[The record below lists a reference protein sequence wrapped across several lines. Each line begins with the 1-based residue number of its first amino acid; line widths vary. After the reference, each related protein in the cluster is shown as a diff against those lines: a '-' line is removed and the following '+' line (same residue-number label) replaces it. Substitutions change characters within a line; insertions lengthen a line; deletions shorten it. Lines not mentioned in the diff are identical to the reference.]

1 VSSSVAE
8 DEEVVADSRQENGPH
23 KTVIVIS
30 SDEEEESGSEAEYN
44 VEEADMGK
52 GEGQF
57 EQDGSEAEEEVEDVF
72 EGFDVNPEDKEFFQK
87 LLDIAPLE
95 AVMELTGKSRRAK
108 PRTLPDSTL
117 PDSTVE
123 STSKAS
129 WIPPQ
134 SLLNVAPDEQKSKR
148 VKIFAERHLFRE
160 QEEWTQDDLL
170 EYKDDVYEFAK
181 AAGVSDFHAQLEV
194 GKAIGAWKRGREP
207 RVLLAR
213 YFDAEEIAR
222 EAREKRKAEKK
233 ARRKLNR
240 MEKLSSRNSSAV
252 PELKMPSSQI
262 HLKQSNPQ
270 TPQPLHY
277 LKQAAAAFA
286 LKKPSG
292 NDLSLS
298 TADEKSV
305 GLALKTKRLKMGEKK
320 LRKKAKLGPKK
331 SEYFSKPDSKASPV
345 STDTQDE
352 LAPSLKPENFE
363 FPKVQ
368 RDKQEEG
375 RYLKKAK
382 SQLGKPAQ
390 KVLRT
395 SPDPIQQIAQ
405 EARKAINKAPLLAN
419 EATMEKDGGTVVTTP
434 AEPEPVEKKK
444 TARSHE
450 RKRKRQ
456 RKRNKNRLP
465 EDDSGQKE
473 VSGRMM
479 GEERTSDLPPKKR
492 SHGEFQKINIEM
504 NLLHHNLNSGDGTG
518 QPAKRE
524 RGDRGRGRK
533 RKNKNEDLEVSVAR
547 EPKISAIPASTNL
560 LESIETNLVPSKKK
574 RKRSKSRAGEENIEM
589 GELAET
595 ADVDPLAEVVDT
607 NAQKEKRLGNSK
619 KKARN
624 TDALDA
630 EGRLSNQSSK
640 VHHSQ

>member
-1 VSSSVAE
+1 
-8 DEEVVADSRQENGPH
+8 
-23 KTVIVIS
+23 VIVIS
-30 SDEEEESGSEAEYN
+30 SDEEEESESESEAEEK
-44 VEEADMGK
+44 VEKVDM
-52 GEGQF
+52 ENDE
-57 EQDGSEAEEEVEDVF
+57 EQLEPDGSEAEQEAEDVF

-87 LLDIAPLE
+87 LLDIAPPE

-108 PRTLPDSTL
+108 PHSRPDSTV

-123 STSKAS
+123 PTSKVS

-134 SLLNVAPDEQKSKR
+134 SLSIVAPDEQKIKR
-148 VKIFAERHLFRE
+148 VKIFAEHHLFRE
-160 QEEWTQDDLL
+160 QEKWTEDDLQ
-170 EYKDDVYEFAK
+170 EYKDDVYGFAK
-181 AAGVSDFHAQLEV
+181 AAGFSDLHAELEV
-194 GKAIGAWKRGREP
+194 GKAMGAWKGERGIP
-207 RVLLAR
+207 VLLPKDS
-213 YFDAEEIAR
+213 DAEKLAKD
-222 EAREKRKAEKK
+222 AREKRKAEKK

-240 MEKLSSRNSSAV
+240 MEKLSSRNSSV
-252 PELKMPSSQI
+252 IPELKMPSSQI
-262 HLKQSNPQ
+262 HPKQLKPQ
-270 TPQPLHY
+270 TPQPYHY

-286 LKKPSG
+286 PKTRPR
-292 NDLSLS
+292 NELSLS

-305 GLALKTKRLKMGEKK
+305 GLTLKIERLKNGKEK

-382 SQLGKPAQ
+382 SQLGKSAQ
-390 KVLRT
+390 KELQI

-405 EARKAINKAPLLAN
+405 EAKKAINKAPLLAN
-419 EATMEKDGGTVVTTP
+419 EASVEKKGGTVVTTP
-434 AEPEPVEKKK
+434 AEPERIEKKN
-444 TARSHE
+444 TARNHE
-450 RKRKRQ
+450 RKRKRN

-465 EDDSGQKE
+465 EDDSGKKE
-473 VSGRMM
+473 VPGSMV
-479 GEERTSDLPPKKR
+479 GEDRTSDLPPKKR
-492 SHGEFQKINIEM
+492 SHDESQKTNIEK
-504 NLLHHNLNSGDGTG
+504 NLPQRNPNTGDGTV
-518 QPAKRE
+518 QTAKRE

-533 RKNKNEDLEVSVAR
+533 RKNKNEDLEVIIAR
-547 EPKISAIPASTNL
+547 EPKLSAVLASTNL

-574 RKRSKSRAGEENIEM
+574 RKRSKARAGEENIEM
-589 GELAET
+589 GEQAET
-595 ADVDPLAEVVDT
+595 AVVDPLAEVVDT

-619 KKARN
+619 KRARD

-630 EGRLSNQSSK
+630 EVRLTNQSSK